1 MPDKPNILFICTGN
15 ACRSQ
20 IAEAWANHLRQND
33 LQAFSAGIRPI
44 GVSPRAIET
53 MAEVGIDMSAYIS
66 KHIDEL
72 QGIDFTYVVTLCDHA
87 KGFCPAFPPPAK
99 MLHNPIR
106 DPYGVSGS
114 EDHVKAVF
122 RAVRDEIR
130 DFVRKMPE
138 NLSEGAIS

>member
-20 IAEAWANHLRQND
+20 IAEAWTNHLKHNV

-44 GVSPRAIET
+44 GVSSRAIQT
-53 MAEVGIDMSAYIS
+53 MAEVGIDMSDHTS

-72 QGIDFTYVVTLCDHA
+72 QAIDLTYVVTLSDFA
-87 KGFCPAFPPPAK
+87 KNFCPAFPPPAK
-99 MLHNPIR
+99 VFHKPIR

-114 EDHVKAVF
+114 EEHIKAVF

-130 DFVRKMPE
+130 DFVRKMPR
-138 NLSEGAIS
+138 NLTGETHS